1 MKKFLCLLLTVCL
14 IFTFAAC
21 TASDQPQDP
30 DTDNPAA
37 GDNAAGAETPGDAD
51 SADTDQGDME
61 ASKPDADAQDPEHA
75 EKDDQSKD
83 DQNSK
88 TDVKPSTKPADTNK
102 ADTDKKPSASTSKPS
117 TSKPSA
123 SKPSTSKP
131 SASDKNDSSKSD
143 APTSPLNLLN
153 TVWKSYSE
161 DDKFPASGG
170 DYSEENAKDDA
181 PGKFDVSDSA
191 VLESTLAVPEASADL
206 LKKAASLTHMMN
218 LNTFTAGAFQLKDSK
233 NADKFAKAMKESI
246 ENRHWVCGFPDKF
259 VIIKVNGYVVSAFG
273 AADLID
279 TFKSKTLKAYQDAK
293 VYCEENIE

>member
-1 MKKFLCLLLTVCL
+1 MKKFLCLLLAVCL
-14 IFTFAAC
+14 VFSFAAC
-21 TASDQPQDP
+21 TANDQPQDP

-37 GDNAAGAETPGDAD
+37 GDNAAGSENAGNTAGADTGKEDQDAD
-51 SADTDQGDME
+51 PSGEDSVQKPDDHQKDDTSKEDE
-61 ASKPDADAQDPEHA
+61 ASKPEQ
-75 EKDDQSKD
+75 
-83 DQNSK
+83 
-88 TDVKPSTKPADTNK
+88 
-102 ADTDKKPSASTSKPS
+102 KPSASTDKPAA
-117 TSKPSA
+117 SKPSA

-131 SASDKNDSSKSD
+131 STDKHDTDKANKPS
-143 APTSPLNLLN
+143 SPLNLLN

-191 VLESTLAVPEASADL
+191 VLESTLAVPEDSADL

-246 ENRHWVCGFPDKF
+246 ENRRWVCGFPDKF

-273 AADLID
+273 AEDLID

>member
-1 MKKFLCLLLTVCL
+1 MKKFLCLLLAVCL
-14 IFTFAAC
+14 VFSFAAC
-21 TASDQPQDP
+21 TANDQPQDP

-37 GDNAAGAETPGDAD
+37 GDNAAGSENAGNTAGADTGKEDQDAD
-51 SADTDQGDME
+51 PSGEDSAQKPDDHQKDDTTKEDG
-61 ASKPDADAQDPEHA
+61 ASKPEQ
-75 EKDDQSKD
+75 
-83 DQNSK
+83 
-88 TDVKPSTKPADTNK
+88 
-102 ADTDKKPSASTSKPS
+102 KPSASTDKPAA
-117 TSKPSA
+117 SKPSA

-131 SASDKNDSSKSD
+131 SADKHDTDKANKPS
-143 APTSPLNLLN
+143 SPLNLLN

-191 VLESTLAVPEASADL
+191 VLESTLAVPEDSADL

-246 ENRHWVCGFPDKF
+246 ENRRWVCGFPDKF

-273 AADLID
+273 AEDLID
-279 TFKSKTLKAYQDAK
+279 TFKSKTLKAYRDAK

>member
-37 GDNAAGAETPGDAD
+37 GDNAAGSESAGDTAGADTGKEDQDAD
-51 SADTDQGDME
+51 PSGEDSAQKPDDHQKDNITKEDE
-61 ASKPDADAQDPEHA
+61 ASKPEQ
-75 EKDDQSKD
+75 
-83 DQNSK
+83 
-88 TDVKPSTKPADTNK
+88 
-102 ADTDKKPSASTSKPS
+102 KPSASTDKPAA
-117 TSKPSA
+117 SKPSA

-131 SASDKNDSSKSD
+131 SADKHDTDKANKPS
-143 APTSPLNLLN
+143 SPLNLLN

-191 VLESTLAVPEASADL
+191 VLESTLAVPEDSADL
-206 LKKAASLTHMMN
+206 LKNAASLTHMMN

-246 ENRHWVCGFPDKF
+246 ENRRWVCGFPDKF

-293 VYCEENIE
+293 VYCEEKIE

>member
-1 MKKFLCLLLTVCL
+1 MKKFLCLLLAACL
-14 IFTFAAC
+14 VFSFAAC
-21 TASDQPQDP
+21 TANDQPQDP

-37 GDNAAGAETPGDAD
+37 GGNAAGSENAGDTAGADTGKEDQDAD
-51 SADTDQGDME
+51 PSGEDSVQKPDDHQKDDTTKEDE
-61 ASKPDADAQDPEHA
+61 ASKPEQ
-75 EKDDQSKD
+75 
-83 DQNSK
+83 
-88 TDVKPSTKPADTNK
+88 
-102 ADTDKKPSASTSKPS
+102 KPSASTDKPAA
-117 TSKPSA
+117 SKPSA

-131 SASDKNDSSKSD
+131 SADKHDTDKANKPS
-143 APTSPLNLLN
+143 SPLNLLN

-191 VLESTLAVPEASADL
+191 VLESTLAVPEDSADL

-246 ENRHWVCGFPDKF
+246 ENRRWVCGFPDKF

-273 AADLID
+273 AEDLID

>member
-1 MKKFLCLLLTVCL
+1 MKKFLCLLLAVCL
-14 IFTFAAC
+14 VFSFAAC

-37 GDNAAGAETPGDAD
+37 GDNAAGSESAGDTAGADTGKEDQDAD
-51 SADTDQGDME
+51 PSGEDSAQKPDDHQKDDTTKEDE
-61 ASKPDADAQDPEHA
+61 ASKPEQ
-75 EKDDQSKD
+75 
-83 DQNSK
+83 
-88 TDVKPSTKPADTNK
+88 
-102 ADTDKKPSASTSKPS
+102 KPSASTDKPAA
-117 TSKPSA
+117 SKPSA

-131 SASDKNDSSKSD
+131 SADKHDTDKANK
-143 APTSPLNLLN
+143 PTSPLNLLN

-191 VLESTLAVPEASADL
+191 VLESTLAVPEDSADL

-246 ENRHWVCGFPDKF
+246 ENRRWVCGFPDKF

-273 AADLID
+273 AEDLID

>member
-1 MKKFLCLLLTVCL
+1 MKKFLCLLLAVCL
-14 IFTFAAC
+14 VFSFAAC

-37 GDNAAGAETPGDAD
+37 GDNAAGSESAGDTAGADTGKEDQDAD
-51 SADTDQGDME
+51 PSGEDSVQ
-61 ASKPDADAQDPEHA
+61 KPDDHQ
-75 EKDDQSKD
+75 KDDTSKED
-83 DQNSK
+83 EAP
-88 TDVKPSTKPADTNK
+88 KPEQ
-102 ADTDKKPSASTSKPS
+102 KPSASTDKPAA
-117 TSKPSA
+117 SKPSA

-131 SASDKNDSSKSD
+131 SADKHDTDKANKPS
-143 APTSPLNLLN
+143 SPLNLLN

-191 VLESTLAVPEASADL
+191 VLESTLAVPEDSADL

-246 ENRHWVCGFPDKF
+246 ENRRWVCGFPDKF

-273 AADLID
+273 AEDLID

>member
-1 MKKFLCLLLTVCL
+1 MKKFLCLLLAVCL
-14 IFTFAAC
+14 VFSFAAC

-37 GDNAAGAETPGDAD
+37 GDNAAGSESAGGTAGADTGKEDQDAD
-51 SADTDQGDME
+51 PSGEDSAQKPDDHQKDDTTKEDE
-61 ASKPDADAQDPEHA
+61 ASKPEQ
-75 EKDDQSKD
+75 
-83 DQNSK
+83 
-88 TDVKPSTKPADTNK
+88 
-102 ADTDKKPSASTSKPS
+102 KPSASTDKPAA
-117 TSKPSA
+117 SKPSA

-131 SASDKNDSSKSD
+131 SADKHDTDKANKPS
-143 APTSPLNLLN
+143 SPLNLLY
-153 TVWKSYSE
+153 TLWKSYSE

-191 VLESTLAVPEASADL
+191 VLESTLAVPEDSADL
-206 LKKAASLTHMMN
+206 LKNAASLTHMMN

-246 ENRHWVCGFPDKF
+246 ENRRWVCGFPDKF

-273 AADLID
+273 AEDLID

>member
-1 MKKFLCLLLTVCL
+1 MKKFLCLLLAVCL
-14 IFTFAAC
+14 VFSFAAC

-37 GDNAAGAETPGDAD
+37 GDNAAGSESAGDTAGADTGKEDQDAD
-51 SADTDQGDME
+51 PSGEDSAQKPDDHQKDDATKEDE
-61 ASKPDADAQDPEHA
+61 ASKPEQ
-75 EKDDQSKD
+75 
-83 DQNSK
+83 
-88 TDVKPSTKPADTNK
+88 
-102 ADTDKKPSASTSKPS
+102 KPSASTDKPAA
-117 TSKPSA
+117 SKPSA

-131 SASDKNDSSKSD
+131 SADKHDTDKANKPS
-143 APTSPLNLLN
+143 SPLNLLN

-191 VLESTLAVPEASADL
+191 VLESTLAVPEDSADL

-246 ENRHWVCGFPDKF
+246 ENRRWVCGFPDKF

-273 AADLID
+273 AEDLID

>member
-102 ADTDKKPSASTSKPS
+102 ADADKKPSAS

-191 VLESTLAVPEASADL
+191 VLESTLAVSEASADL

-246 ENRHWVCGFPDKF
+246 ENRRWVCGFPDKF

>member
-21 TASDQPQDP
+21 TASDQPQDS

-83 DQNSK
+83 DQDSK

-123 SKPSTSKP
+123 SKPST
-131 SASDKNDSSKSD
+131 SDKNDSSKSD

-181 PGKFDVSDSA
+181 PGNFGLSDSA

-279 TFKSKTLKAYQDAK
+279 TFKSKTLKAYRDAK

>member
-37 GDNAAGAETPGDAD
+37 GDNAAGAETPSDAD
-51 SADTDQGDME
+51 STDTDQGDAE
-61 ASKPDADAQDPEHA
+61 ASKPDADAQDPAHA

-83 DQNSK
+83 DQDSK

-102 ADTDKKPSASTSKPS
+102 ADADKKPSASTSKPS

-123 SKPSTSKP
+123 SKP

>member
-37 GDNAAGAETPGDAD
+37 GDNAAGAETPSDAD

-123 SKPSTSKP
+123 SKP

-233 NADKFAKAMKESI
+233 NADKFAKAIKEII
-246 ENRHWVCGFPDKF
+246 ENRRWVCGFPDKF

>member
-1 MKKFLCLLLTVCL
+1 MKKFLCLLLAVCL
-14 IFTFAAC
+14 VFSFAAC
-21 TASDQPQDP
+21 TANDQPQDP

-37 GDNAAGAETPGDAD
+37 GDNAAGSESAGDTAGADTGKEDQDAD
-51 SADTDQGDME
+51 PSGEDSAQKPDDHQKDDTTKEDE
-61 ASKPDADAQDPEHA
+61 ASKPEQ
-75 EKDDQSKD
+75 
-83 DQNSK
+83 
-88 TDVKPSTKPADTNK
+88 
-102 ADTDKKPSASTSKPS
+102 KPSASADKPAA
-117 TSKPSA
+117 SKPSA

-131 SASDKNDSSKSD
+131 SADKHDTDKANKPS
-143 APTSPLNLLN
+143 SPLNLLN

-191 VLESTLAVPEASADL
+191 VLESTLAVPEDSADL

-246 ENRHWVCGFPDKF
+246 ENRRWVCGFPDKF

-273 AADLID
+273 AEDLID

>member
-37 GDNAAGAETPGDAD
+37 GDNAAGSENAGNTAGADTGKEDQDAD
-51 SADTDQGDME
+51 PSGEDSAQKPDDHQKDDITKEDE
-61 ASKPDADAQDPEHA
+61 ASKPEQ
-75 EKDDQSKD
+75 
-83 DQNSK
+83 
-88 TDVKPSTKPADTNK
+88 
-102 ADTDKKPSASTSKPS
+102 KPSASTDKPAA
-117 TSKPSA
+117 SKPSA

-131 SASDKNDSSKSD
+131 SADKHDTDKANKPS
-143 APTSPLNLLN
+143 SPLNLLN

-191 VLESTLAVPEASADL
+191 VLESTLAVPEDSADL

-233 NADKFAKAMKESI
+233 NANKFAKAMKESI
-246 ENRHWVCGFPDKF
+246 ENRRWVCGFPDKF

-273 AADLID
+273 AEDLID

>member
-1 MKKFLCLLLTVCL
+1 MKKFLCLLLAVCL
-14 IFTFAAC
+14 VFSFAAC

-37 GDNAAGAETPGDAD
+37 GDNAAGSENAGNTAGADTGKEDQNADPSGED
-51 SADTDQGDME
+51 SAQKPDDHQKDDTTKEDE
-61 ASKPDADAQDPEHA
+61 ASKPEQ
-75 EKDDQSKD
+75 
-83 DQNSK
+83 
-88 TDVKPSTKPADTNK
+88 
-102 ADTDKKPSASTSKPS
+102 KPSASTDKPAA
-117 TSKPSA
+117 SKPSA

-131 SASDKNDSSKSD
+131 SADKHDTDKANKPS
-143 APTSPLNLLN
+143 SPLNLLN

-191 VLESTLAVPEASADL
+191 VLESTLAVPEDSADL
-206 LKKAASLTHMMN
+206 LKNAASLTHMMN

-246 ENRHWVCGFPDKF
+246 ENRRWVCGFPDKF

-273 AADLID
+273 AEDLID
-279 TFKSKTLKAYQDAK
+279 TFKSKTLKAYRDAK

>member
-51 SADTDQGDME
+51 STDTDQGEAE

-75 EKDDQSKD
+75 EKDDQTKD
-83 DQNSK
+83 DQDSK
-88 TDVKPSTKPADTNK
+88 TDVKPSTKPAGTNK
-102 ADTDKKPSASTSKPS
+102 ADTDKKPSAGT
-117 TSKPSA
+117 

-181 PGKFDVSDSA
+181 PGNFGLSDSA

>member
-1 MKKFLCLLLTVCL
+1 MKKFLCLLLAACL
-14 IFTFAAC
+14 VFSFAAC
-21 TASDQPQDP
+21 TANDQPQDP

-37 GDNAAGAETPGDAD
+37 GDSAAGSESAGDTAGADTGKEDQDAD
-51 SADTDQGDME
+51 PSGEDSVQKPDDHQKDDTSKEDE
-61 ASKPDADAQDPEHA
+61 ASKPEQ
-75 EKDDQSKD
+75 
-83 DQNSK
+83 
-88 TDVKPSTKPADTNK
+88 
-102 ADTDKKPSASTSKPS
+102 KPSASTDKPAA
-117 TSKPSA
+117 SKPSA

-131 SASDKNDSSKSD
+131 SADKHDTDKANKPS
-143 APTSPLNLLN
+143 SPLNLLN

-191 VLESTLAVPEASADL
+191 VLESTLAVPEDSADL

-246 ENRHWVCGFPDKF
+246 ENRRWVCGFPDKF

-273 AADLID
+273 AEDLID

>member
-51 SADTDQGDME
+51 STDTDQGDAE
-61 ASKPDADAQDPEHA
+61 ASKPDADAQDPEPA

-83 DQNSK
+83 DQDSK

-102 ADTDKKPSASTSKPS
+102 ADADKKPSASTSKPS

-123 SKPSTSKP
+123 SKPST
-131 SASDKNDSSKSD
+131 SDKNDSSKSD

-233 NADKFAKAMKESI
+233 NANKFAKAMKESI
-246 ENRHWVCGFPDKF
+246 ENRRWVCGFPDKF

>member
-1 MKKFLCLLLTVCL
+1 MKKFLCLLLAVCL
-14 IFTFAAC
+14 VFSFAAC

-37 GDNAAGAETPGDAD
+37 GDNAAGSENAGNTAGADTGKEDQDAD
-51 SADTDQGDME
+51 PSGEDSAQKPDDHQKDNITKEDE
-61 ASKPDADAQDPEHA
+61 ASKPEQ
-75 EKDDQSKD
+75 
-83 DQNSK
+83 
-88 TDVKPSTKPADTNK
+88 
-102 ADTDKKPSASTSKPS
+102 KPSASTDKPAA
-117 TSKPSA
+117 SKPSA

-131 SASDKNDSSKSD
+131 SADKHDTDKANKPS
-143 APTSPLNLLN
+143 SPLNLLN

-191 VLESTLAVPEASADL
+191 VLESTLAVPEDSADL
-206 LKKAASLTHMMN
+206 LKNAASLTHMMN

-246 ENRHWVCGFPDKF
+246 ENRRWVCGFPDKF

-273 AADLID
+273 AEDLID

>member
-1 MKKFLCLLLTVCL
+1 MKKFLCLLLAVCL
-14 IFTFAAC
+14 VFSFAAC
-21 TASDQPQDP
+21 TANDQPQDP

-37 GDNAAGAETPGDAD
+37 GDNAAGSENAGNTAGADTGKEDQDAD
-51 SADTDQGDME
+51 PSGEDSAQKPDDHQKDDATKEDE
-61 ASKPDADAQDPEHA
+61 ASKPEQ
-75 EKDDQSKD
+75 
-83 DQNSK
+83 
-88 TDVKPSTKPADTNK
+88 
-102 ADTDKKPSASTSKPS
+102 KPSASTDKPAA
-117 TSKPSA
+117 SKPSA

-131 SASDKNDSSKSD
+131 SADKHDTDKANKPS
-143 APTSPLNLLN
+143 SPLNLLN

-191 VLESTLAVPEASADL
+191 VLESTLAVPEDSADL
-206 LKKAASLTHMMN
+206 LKNAASLTHMMN

-246 ENRHWVCGFPDKF
+246 ENRRWVCGFPDKF

-273 AADLID
+273 AEDLID

>member
-1 MKKFLCLLLTVCL
+1 MKKFLCLLLAVCL
-14 IFTFAAC
+14 VFSFAAC

-37 GDNAAGAETPGDAD
+37 GDNAAGSENAGNTAGADTGKEDQNADPSGED
-51 SADTDQGDME
+51 SAQKPDDHQKDDTTKEDE
-61 ASKPDADAQDPEHA
+61 ASKPEQ
-75 EKDDQSKD
+75 
-83 DQNSK
+83 
-88 TDVKPSTKPADTNK
+88 
-102 ADTDKKPSASTSKPS
+102 KPSASTDKPAASKR
-117 TSKPSA
+117 SA

-131 SASDKNDSSKSD
+131 SADKHDTDKANKPS
-143 APTSPLNLLN
+143 SPLNLLN

-191 VLESTLAVPEASADL
+191 VLESTLAVPEDSADL
-206 LKKAASLTHMMN
+206 LKNAASLTHMMN

-246 ENRHWVCGFPDKF
+246 ENRRWVCGFPDKF

-273 AADLID
+273 AEDLID

>member
-1 MKKFLCLLLTVCL
+1 MKKFLCLLLAVCL
-14 IFTFAAC
+14 VFSFAAC

-37 GDNAAGAETPGDAD
+37 GDNAAGSESAGDTAGADTGKEDQDAD
-51 SADTDQGDME
+51 PSGEDSAQKPDDHQKDDTTKEDE
-61 ASKPDADAQDPEHA
+61 ASKPEQ
-75 EKDDQSKD
+75 
-83 DQNSK
+83 
-88 TDVKPSTKPADTNK
+88 
-102 ADTDKKPSASTSKPS
+102 KPSASTDKPAA
-117 TSKPSA
+117 SKPSA

-131 SASDKNDSSKSD
+131 SADKHDTDKANKPS
-143 APTSPLNLLN
+143 SPLNLLN

-191 VLESTLAVPEASADL
+191 VLESTLAVPEDSADL
-206 LKKAASLTHMMN
+206 LKNAASLTHMMN

-233 NADKFAKAMKESI
+233 NADKFATAMKESI
-246 ENRHWVCGFPDKF
+246 ENRRWVCGFPDKF

-273 AADLID
+273 AEDLID

>member
-1 MKKFLCLLLTVCL
+1 MKKFLCLLLAVCL
-14 IFTFAAC
+14 VFSFAAC
-21 TASDQPQDP
+21 TANDQPQDP

-37 GDNAAGAETPGDAD
+37 GDNAAGSENAGNTAGADTGKEDQDAD
-51 SADTDQGDME
+51 PSGEDSAQKPDDHQKDDITKEDE
-61 ASKPDADAQDPEHA
+61 ASKPEQ
-75 EKDDQSKD
+75 
-83 DQNSK
+83 
-88 TDVKPSTKPADTNK
+88 
-102 ADTDKKPSASTSKPS
+102 KPSASTDKPAA
-117 TSKPSA
+117 SKPSA

-131 SASDKNDSSKSD
+131 SADKHDTDKANKPS
-143 APTSPLNLLN
+143 SPLNLLN
-153 TVWKSYSE
+153 TVWKSYSK

-246 ENRHWVCGFPDKF
+246 ENRRWVCGFPDKF

-273 AADLID
+273 AEDLID

>member
-1 MKKFLCLLLTVCL
+1 MKKFLCLLLAVCL
-14 IFTFAAC
+14 VFSFAAC
-21 TASDQPQDP
+21 TANDQPQDP

-37 GDNAAGAETPGDAD
+37 GDNAAGSENAGNTAGADTGKEDQDAD
-51 SADTDQGDME
+51 PSGEDSVQKPDDHQKDDTSKEDE
-61 ASKPDADAQDPEHA
+61 ASKPEQ
-75 EKDDQSKD
+75 
-83 DQNSK
+83 
-88 TDVKPSTKPADTNK
+88 
-102 ADTDKKPSASTSKPS
+102 KPSASTDKPAA
-117 TSKPSA
+117 SKPSA

-131 SASDKNDSSKSD
+131 STDKHDTDKANKPS
-143 APTSPLNLLN
+143 SPLNLLN

-273 AADLID
+273 AEDLID